1 MRLFTDSKTLIDSK
15 LLPLAEVASS
25 PLWLVAHTRTILQL
39 QSSRLVVVPRNN
51 MIAAVV
57 VSLKVVHKKL
67 LVVRMMMM
75 MHHSKIVV
83 VVPMALQRM
92 AVRWMFAR
100 LSLMAV
106 DCGEVV
112 AELVAVQIWL
122 QQRR

>member
-15 LLPLAEVASS
+15 LLPLVEVASS
-25 PLWLVAHTRTILQL
+25 PLWLVAHTRTTLQL
-39 QSSRLVVVPRNN
+39 QSSKFVVVHRNS

-67 LVVRMMMM
+67 LVVRMMTMMM

-100 LSLMAV
+100 L
-106 DCGEVV
+106 
-112 AELVAVQIWL
+112 
-122 QQRR
+122 